1 MDPGLT
7 PSPLRSRPSGGTGL
21 QQGGG
26 EGGQE
31 AVPTCYLA
39 PLFWGTGGTILA
51 PRVCF
56 KQTSV
61 TSRRDLP
68 GVCVTQTLIKTQDAA
83 VRVSCFLP
91 GGLSAW
97 SLGAAVRARVG
108 PEVAPLGGVMP
119 KRHGLP
125 EPCLRAQGSDPFVEP
140 RVSARG
146 PPPACALPPA
156 AVRQVLGARPPA
168 SAPEAPHHGHK
179 RCRNVTAGG
188 RPSAVAVGALALRG
202 PGRRFPALSAVAQ
215 PFPRSGLQQDFAC
228 RGGAAVCDPEC
239 VRFPRAAPSQ
249 ILARCCRGPQPHF
262 EPGVRTERSPAAGD
276 LPGRGGGQGVI
287 VTSPSSLFL
296 GD

>member
-1 MDPGLT
+1 MFSAGRTLCVPSSPGG
-7 PSPLRSRPSGGTGL
+7 RGPSGPS
-21 QQGGG
+21 
-26 EGGQE
+26 EPRC
-31 AVPTCYLA
+31 ARA
-39 PLFWGTGGTILA
+39 WG
-51 PRVCF
+51 PRW
-56 KQTSV
+56 
-61 TSRRDLP
+61 L
-68 GVCVTQTLIKTQDAA
+68 L
-83 VRVSCFLP
+83 
-91 GGLSAW
+91 W
-97 SLGAAVRARVG
+97 
-108 PEVAPLGGVMP
+108 GVMP

-188 RPSAVAVGALALRG
+188 RPSAVAVGALAVRG
-202 PGRRFPALSAVAQ
+202 LGRRFPALSAVAQ

-262 EPGVRTERSPAAGD
+262 EPGGVRTERPPAAGD

>member
-1 MDPGLT
+1 M
-7 PSPLRSRPSGGTGL
+7 
-21 QQGGG
+21 
-26 EGGQE
+26 
-31 AVPTCYLA
+31 PTCYLA
-39 PLFWGTGGTILA
+39 PLFWGTGETILA

-91 GGLSAW
+91 GGLCVPS
-97 SLGAAVRARVG
+97 SPGGRGPSEPPCARSWG
-108 PEVAPLGGVMP
+108 PRWLLWGVMP

-215 PFPRSGLQQDFAC
+215 PFSRSGLPQDFAC

-262 EPGVRTERSPAAGD
+262 EPGGVRTERPPAAGD

>member
-1 MDPGLT
+1 M
-7 PSPLRSRPSGGTGL
+7 
-21 QQGGG
+21 
-26 EGGQE
+26 
-31 AVPTCYLA
+31 
-39 PLFWGTGGTILA
+39 A

-91 GGLSAW
+91 GGLSA
-97 SLGAAVRARVG
+97 SPRRRVGVVPRSRGARARG
-108 PEVAPLGGVMP
+108 ARGCSFGGGVMP

-125 EPCLRAQGSDPFVEP
+125 EPCLRAQGQTPSWNPAFQPEGPLLRVPCPLQRCDRCWGPGLPHLRRKRHTTATSGVAMSP
-140 RVSARG
+140 RAVDRQRWPWVLWPSGAPGGGSRHSARLLSRFLVLVYSRTL
-146 PPPACALPPA
+146 PA
-156 AVRQVLGARPPA
+156 G
-168 SAPEAPHHGHK
+168 
-179 RCRNVTAGG
+179 
-188 RPSAVAVGALALRG
+188 
-202 PGRRFPALSAVAQ
+202 
-215 PFPRSGLQQDFAC
+215 
-228 RGGAAVCDPEC
+228 GGAAVCDPEC

-249 ILARCCRGPQPHF
+249 ILARSCRGPQPHF
-262 EPGVRTERSPAAGD
+262 EPGGVRTERPPAAGD